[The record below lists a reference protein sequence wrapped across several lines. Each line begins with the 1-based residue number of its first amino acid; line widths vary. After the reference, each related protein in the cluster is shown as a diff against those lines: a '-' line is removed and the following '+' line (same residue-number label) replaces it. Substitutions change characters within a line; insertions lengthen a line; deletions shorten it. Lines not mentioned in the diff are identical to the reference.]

1 MVAGWPSAG
10 GRSMW
15 VRLGTP
21 VFWGPIPLKQTRLRK
36 WVLWDLGEACG
47 LAQLA
52 GVLRCL
58 GSRKVSCVH

>member
-1 MVAGWPSAG
+1 
-10 GRSMW
+10 MW